1 MQPKILSLFA
11 SDQSIFLLA
20 NIVFSA
26 STYIVMLF
34 IPYMLTMESM
44 AEFSSVYNA
53 LLLLLGIFEFGIPI
67 SFLRFYQL
75 YKITFLINAILQM
88 TIFGGLIVIAFSPLG
103 SVLIE
108 SFHLGQSQMNALLFF
123 IAVITQ
129 LSWSFSRNI
138 LLTEQRYTFILI
150 LSLFI
155 FILRTVSLGYLYYHL
170 EILSINSIL
179 LSMFIIPF
187 IPIFYVMLINIART
201 VNSYNILKNY
211 RRTKKIFF
219 FYLKGFMKFSLMTF
233 AIGVLYVFSGR
244 YLIIYLTEQHQ
255 ISLLA
260 DLGYAMTFLGIIT
273 IASASFRTFFISKF
287 HLGDKKSI
295 TIHLDNY
302 IGQIRLLVSLCILI
316 AALLSITV
324 YFIMPSYLSI
334 NAPIF
339 VFILTASYGV
349 IFLMSLIT
357 FLSPTMNYNVLEIS
371 INAARLII
379 IVGITRFI
387 FLKNPILGFLLI
399 NLALMIGE
407 LIFAK
412 ILLKRLRYAR

>member
-53 LLLLLGIFEFGIPI
+53 LILLLGIFEFGIPI

-88 TIFGGLIVIAFSPLG
+88 TILSGLIIIAFSPLG

-108 SFHLGQSQMNALLFF
+108 SFHLEQSQMSALLFF
-123 IAVITQ
+123 IALITQ

-155 FILRTVSLGYLYYHL
+155 FNLRTASLGYLYYRGTF
-170 EILSINSIL
+170 SIDSIL

-187 IPIFYVMLINIART
+187 IPIFYVMLLNIIRT
-201 VNSYNILKNY
+201 INSYTIIKNY
-211 RRTKKIFF
+211 RRTKRIFF

-260 DLGYAMTFLGIIT
+260 DLGYAMTFLGIIA

-302 IGQIRLLVSLCILI
+302 IGQIQLFVSFAILI

-339 VFILTASYGV
+339 VFILTASYGI

-357 FLSPTMNYNVLEIS
+357 FLSPTMNYNVLEIT

-387 FLKNPILGFLLI
+387 FLKNPIFGFLLI
-399 NLALMIGE
+399 NLVLMMGE

-412 ILLKRLRYAR
+412 ILLKRLRYAH